1 MGLIWHWGEAL
12 FSQEPYQPFVVCMCT
27 NNKLFTFVAQ
37 NEFYN
42 NERTANMSRLSPI
55 PAMRRL
61 TINSAQLQNR
71 LTAAAAAQPPSRRR
85 APLKRAV
92 SFGEIQVLE
101 FAPTIGDN
109 PFVSK
114 GASIALGM
122 KKVREMNAP
131 LDLYE
136 TVRQPLRR
144 HGSRLAIKPHVR
156 AEL

>member
-1 MGLIWHWGEAL
+1 LALGL
-12 FSQEPYQPFVVCMCT
+12 V
-27 NNKLFTFVAQ
+27 NNKLTFVAH

-71 LTAAAAAQPPSRRR
+71 LTAAAAAAQPPSRRR

-114 GASIALGM
+114 GAPIALGM

-156 AEL
+156 AKL